1 MHNKKQDYA
10 KAALIP
16 FVNTFSLSFSFPPF
30 FCRDFSV
37 IIDSRVIDSE
47 QTNFHVSSRKKQ
59 TLTRAKLRFN
69 FFQRRSMRLF
79 ILLFSNGTW
88 LFTSNSRCLIRWLL
102 SYVFSATILIV
113 IIWTTFLFFAK
124 IIVKTSF
131 FAFHSWPSTNSSTL
145 SYLGGQVL
153 VRFILITK
161 EKKKWKQCVK
171 VVAVR
176 QRRPART

>member
-1 MHNKKQDYA
+1 MHNKKQDCA

-124 IIVKTSF
+124 IIVWLKQVFLHFIPDHRRTVQHCLISVDKYWSDSF
-131 FAFHSWPSTNSSTL
+131 W
-145 SYLGGQVL
+145 
-153 VRFILITK
+153 
-161 EKKKWKQCVK
+161 
-171 VVAVR
+171 
-176 QRRPART
+176 